1 MMPGG
6 LSLSFAT
13 IRSKILSSTIAL
25 GLLAICLVSG
35 FGLWFSTQIVREN
48 ATARTQLTLAD
59 AAADVQSVLKLMI
72 ASVRTLEKSI
82 GVLGS
87 NWVKDRELFDA
98 MLGGL
103 LTQEKA
109 FVGAWTGW
117 EPNAYDGNDSD
128 FVNAP
133 GHDATGRYVPYW
145 YREGDKI
152 DVTALV
158 DYDTPG
164 AGDYYLQ
171 PLQTRNEVLFDPFL
185 YPVGDVD
192 VLMTTFA
199 IPTFENGKAVGVV
212 GVDVDLKVF
221 QNMMTSIRPYDVGH
235 VALVSAGGIV
245 SAWHDASKNGKDIST
260 LNVPDAIVQ
269 AVAQGQAVVVGD
281 VMVEGVKMEIATS
294 PVVSGVGK
302 PWSVV
307 AFIPS
312 EVVRAPVKDLAMNF
326 LAVGAAVLCVA
337 VLVAVWIG
345 RMIATPVQKMSA
357 VMKVLAGG
365 DASVAVPY
373 DRAGGEIGAM
383 AQAVAVFRDGLRDRA
398 RLEAEAAERDAA
410 QQREK
415 QAMMNGLAQ
424 SFEQEVQGIS
434 SALVR
439 ASQQMQE
446 TAQAM
451 QAVATRA
458 DDGASAAGAESQ
470 DASENVSTVATAT
483 EQLSSSIT
491 EISTQVSSATDISA
505 AAVTIARQADGEVAG
520 LIAAAEKIGTVV
532 SLISDIA
539 EQTNLLALNATIE
552 AARAGDAGKGFAVV
566 ASEVKSLANQ
576 TAKATED
583 ISRQIEDIQ
592 NATTMAAGSIAKVS
606 ETIEQINGIT
616 VSVSAAVEEQTAATS
631 EISRSAQQASAAT
644 TSVHSNLST
653 VRTGVSETGQK
664 AGEVYEAATNLT
676 TQSADLSKKV
686 ADFIR
691 QIRQG

>member
-1 MMPGG
+1 MLSG
-6 LSLSFAT
+6 LFAT
-13 IRSKILSSTIAL
+13 IRSKILSSTIAI
-25 GLLAICLVSG
+25 GFLAIFSVSG
-35 FGLWFSTQIVREN
+35 FGLWFSAQIVREN
-48 ATARTQLTLAD
+48 SIARMQLTLAD
-59 AAADVQSVLKLMI
+59 AAADVESVLKLMI
-72 ASVRTLEKSI
+72 ASVRTLEKSV

-98 MLGGL
+98 MLKAL
-103 LTQEKA
+103 LEQEDA
-109 FVGAWTGW
+109 FVGVWTGW
-117 EPNAYDGNDSD
+117 EPNAYDDNDSD

-145 YREGDKI
+145 YRDGGKI

-171 PLQTRNEVLFDPFL
+171 PLQTQSEVLFDPFL

-199 IPTFENGKAVGVV
+199 IPTFEKGKAVGVV
-212 GVDVDLKVF
+212 GVDVDLKIF
-221 QNMMTSIRPYDVGH
+221 QDMITSIRPYEVGR
-235 VALVSAGGIV
+235 VALVSPGGVV
-245 SAWHDASKNGKDIST
+245 SAWHDASKNGKDLST
-260 LNVPDAIVQ
+260 LGVPDAIVQ
-269 AVAQGQAVVVGD
+269 AVAQGGTVVDEVTI
-281 VMVEGVKMEIATS
+281 EGVEMEIATS

-307 AFIPS
+307 AFIPL
-312 EVVRAPVKDLAMNF
+312 EAVEAPVKDLALNF
-326 LAVGAAVLCVA
+326 LAVGAAVLFVA

-345 RMIATPVQKMSA
+345 RMIATPIQKMSA

-373 DRAGGEIGAM
+373 DRAGGEVGAM

-415 QAMMNGLAQ
+415 QAMMNDLAQ

-439 ASQQMQE
+439 ASEQMQD
-446 TAQAM
+446 TAQVM
-451 QAVATRA
+451 QTVAARA
-458 DDGASAAGAESQ
+458 DDGASAAGTESQ
-470 DASENVSTVATAT
+470 GASENVSTVATAT

-491 EISTQVSSATDISA
+491 EISTQVSNATDISA
-505 AAVTIARQADGEVAG
+505 EAVTIARQADGEVAG
-520 LIAAAEKIGTVV
+520 LIAAAEKIGAVV

-552 AARAGDAGKGFAVV
+552 AARAGEAGKGFAVV

-592 NATTMAAGSIAKVS
+592 NATTTAAGSIAKVS

-644 TSVHSNLST
+644 TSVHSNLSA
-653 VRTGVSETGQK
+653 VRTGVSETGEK
-664 AGEVYEAATNLT
+664 AGEVYEAATSLT

>member
-1 MMPGG
+1 MLGG
-6 LSLSFAT
+6 LFLSFAT

-25 GLLAICLVSG
+25 GLLAVCLVSG

-48 ATARTQLTLAD
+48 ATVRTQLTLAD

-117 EPNAYDGNDSD
+117 EPDAYDGNDSD

-171 PLQTRNEVLFDPFL
+171 PLQTQNEVLFDPFL

-199 IPTFENGKAVGVV
+199 VPTFENGKAVGVV
-212 GVDVDLKVF
+212 GVDVDLKIF
-221 QNMMTSIRPYDVGH
+221 QDMMTSIRPYDVGR
-235 VALVSAGGIV
+235 VALVSSGGIV

-281 VMVEGVKMEIATS
+281 VIVEGVKMEIATS

-312 EVVRAPVKDLAMNF
+312 EAVLAPAKDLALNF

-383 AQAVAVFRDGLRDRA
+383 AQAVAVFRDGLRDHA
-398 RLEAEAAERDAA
+398 RLEAEAAERDVA

-458 DDGASAAGAESQ
+458 DDGASAAGVESQ
-470 DASENVSTVATAT
+470 DASENVSIVATAT

-520 LIAAAEKIGTVV
+520 LIAAAEKIGMVV